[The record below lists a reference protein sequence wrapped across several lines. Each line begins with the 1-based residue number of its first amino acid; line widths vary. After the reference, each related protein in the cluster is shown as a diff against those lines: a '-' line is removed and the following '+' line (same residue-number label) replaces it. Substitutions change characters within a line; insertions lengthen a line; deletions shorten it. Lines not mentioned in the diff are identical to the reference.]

1 MLACRQAISAGS
13 DPSQLLVHH
22 VKQTCPVSGD
32 GLRSLK
38 GRMRM
43 RECAEWETR
52 MHRTYSALGCRH
64 STSFATVRVVPGD
77 QLPGPIKFNDLCRAQ
92 LAAT

>member
-1 MLACRQAISAGS
+1 MLACRQAFSAGS

-43 RECAEWETR
+43 RECAEWEER

-64 STSFATVRVVPGD
+64 FTSFATVMGG

-92 LAAT
+92 PAAA